1 MAVKADF
8 HMHSD
13 FSGDSSA
20 PMEEMVQ
27 RAVSLGLTHICI
39 TEHHDPD
46 YVYLPGEEGM
56 FELNTDSYLYELLK
70 LREKYK
76 DQISVGFGVELG
88 LRLQLKRP
96 LPSIPRH
103 MILTLSSVPHTSATT
118 RIHITRIFLKTEARM
133 MPTANT
139 LNLSCNA

>member
-70 LREKYK
+70 LREK
-76 DQISVGFGVELG
+76 
-88 LRLQLKRP
+88 
-96 LPSIPRH
+96 
-103 MILTLSSVPHTSATT
+103 
-118 RIHITRIFLKTEARM
+118 
-133 MPTANT
+133 
-139 LNLSCNA
+139 